1 MTLKALLAGVA
12 GAAMLTAGGMSSAAV
27 IFETGADGPANANVF
42 WDLDDGSDDQVTGEV
57 KNTGVAVLAESD
69 GEAITTDD
77 NGVVWVVPVDG
88 GFVSLTFSLFGLGF
102 ESFEVDLKDPV
113 GGNPD
118 WEVTFETND
127 GSFQTFTDFNG
138 GFVSAYTDD
147 GTFITS
153 VTFTTNA
160 DIEGVGQV
168 RFGGLETGV
177 IPEPTSWALMI
188 LGFGGIGALLR
199 QRRRGAGAAV
209 TI

>member
-1 MTLKALLAGVA
+1 M
-12 GAAMLTAGGMSSAAV
+12 
-27 IFETGADGPANANVF
+27 
-42 WDLDDGSDDQVTGEV
+42 
-57 KNTGVAVLAESD
+57 
-69 GEAITTDD
+69 
-77 NGVVWVVPVDG
+77 
-88 GFVSLTFSLFGLGF
+88 
-102 ESFEVDLKDPV
+102 
-113 GGNPD
+113 
-118 WEVTFETND
+118 TFETDD

-177 IPEPTSWALMI
+177 IPEPATWAMMI
-188 LGFGGIGALLR
+188 MGFGGIGALLR
-199 QRRRGAGAAV
+199 QRRRSVASAV

>member
-1 MTLKALLAGVA
+1 MGLKALMAGVA
-12 GAAMLTAGGMSSAAV
+12 GAALLSSAGIASAAV
-27 IFETGADGPANANVF
+27 IFETGADGPANKNVF
-42 WDLDDGSDDQVTGEV
+42 WDLDDGLDDEV
-57 KNTGVAVLAESD
+57 NGFINNTTIGVLAKSD

-88 GFVSLTFSLFGLGF
+88 GFVSLTFSLVGFGF

-118 WEVTFETND
+118 WIVTFETDD
-127 GSFQTFTDFNG
+127 GSTETFTDFNG

-147 GTFITS
+147 GSLIQS

-168 RFGGLETGV
+168 RFGGIDGV

-188 LGFGGIGALLR
+188 LGFGGVGAMLRR
-199 QRRRGAGAAV
+199 QRRSVGFASA
-209 TI
+209 